1 MYTVY
6 ILYSFGIDR
15 YYVGSTNDLVRRLSE
30 HNRRKG
36 KYTDQGIPWKVVYTE
51 TYRDKRNARMREKAI
66 KKRKSRIYIE
76 MLIDGSEGRASRF

>member
-66 KKRKSRIYIE
+66 KKRKSRIYMVSMIPP
-76 MLIDGSEGRASRF
+76 GSG